1 MTRQE
6 AVAYLRPIMESA
18 SLPSYQAALRLAVEA
33 LEALEMMEAGP
44 PSPAELRAGD
54 DVRWVRYGNSWL
66 ACRRRPE
73 GAKDA

>member
-1 MTRQE
+1 MTRRE
-6 AVAYLRPIMESA
+6 AVGYLRPIMESA
-18 SLPSYQAALRLAVEA
+18 SLPSCQAALRLAVEA

-44 PSPAELRAGD
+44 PSPAELRAGEMQ
-54 DVRWVRYGNSWL
+54 WIRYGNSWL